1 VDNSGHV
8 RNGALALALACEVV
22 LAVIDSLVG
31 DEVVFT
37 SAYVLAPVALA
48 IAGRWRQVA
57 IAGIAATALA
67 IASGWWNDYAGTADH
82 LMRIAIV
89 AAGSALATLAARA
102 LGRASADRARMQVLA
117 AVGRLNGTEAEQDA
131 LEGLKDALV
140 PAVAT
145 ATWVDIPP
153 RDQAGEIDAP
163 ERILETAS
171 IGEPLND
178 ATRHTLEDGE
188 PRRFEHQGAVVPL
201 KSADTTIGALG
212 LQGDYDDRDLEF
224 FEILAGRVALVLA
237 NVRLVSD
244 LRSTRARLDGI
255 LGALA
260 EAVTVHDERGQTVYA
275 NDAAAVLLGKPTK
288 EDVLAARPGELAKR
302 FSIAKE
308 DGSPVQ
314 LDEFPGRRLVKGEPG
329 PELLTRSVDR
339 VTGRAYWL
347 LTKATALH
355 DRDRTYAVNIME
367 DVTQA
372 KEAELRQRFL
382 AQAGQLLASS
392 LDYEQTLQRV
402 ARLAVPW
409 LADWCAVDMLGE
421 HGDIQQVALAHVD
434 PTKVAM
440 ANEFRRRYPPS
451 PDDPTGVAGV
461 LRGGPA
467 ELYPEVPE
475 ELIEQ
480 SVEDPEQLEI
490 IKAIGIRAG
499 MVLPMRVGEET
510 VGAITLVSAD
520 SGRTFDED
528 DFAFAQDIALRA
540 GTAVQNARLYREQA
554 RVAHTLQN
562 SLLPERLPE
571 HPDWAT
577 AASYQ
582 AGERGT
588 EVGGDFYDIAPAAG
602 GGQLVFLGDVTGKGI
617 AAAALTALVRHSVR
631 TAARFDPR
639 PAAVLKLVNDVLLE
653 LPRLSPVTLVCALI
667 EGSRLTVAAGGHPRP
682 LLKRHGEVSEIGR
695 HGALLGAIDGFEV
708 EEFELDLETG
718 DTLLLYTDGVTDTPG
733 EHDRFGHVRLM
744 EILRAAGPEPAAV
757 LERVE
762 TALREFQTG
771 SAIDDRAI
779 LVLRYAGDRSPALK
793 IRSGKPILR
802 ST

>member
-1 VDNSGHV
+1 MDRSGHV
-8 RNGALALALACEVV
+8 RNGALALALACEAV
-22 LAVIDSLVG
+22 LAVIDALVA

-48 IAGRWRQVA
+48 ITGRWRQVA
-57 IAGIAATALA
+57 IAGAAAVALA
-67 IASGWWNDYAGTADH
+67 IASGWWNDYAGSTDH
-82 LMRIAIV
+82 LMRITIV
-89 AAGSALATLAARA
+89 AAGSGLATLAARA
-102 LGRASADRARMQVLA
+102 LGRASADRVRMQVLA
-117 AVGRLNGTEAEQDA
+117 AVGRLNGTEAERDA
-131 LEGLKDALV
+131 LEGLKGALV

-145 ATWVDIPP
+145 ATWVDVPP
-153 RDQAGEIDAP
+153 RSPEAGAP
-163 ERILETAS
+163 ERILATAT
-171 IGEPLND
+171 IGDALDE
-178 ATRHTLEDGE
+178 ATRRTLEDGK
-188 PRRFEHQGAVVPL
+188 PRNIEQRGAVVPL
-201 KSADTTIGALG
+201 KSAESTIGALG
-212 LQGDYDDRDLEF
+212 LEGEYDDRDIEF

-237 NVRLVSD
+237 NVRLVTD

-260 EAVTVHDERGQTVYA
+260 EAVTVHDETGQTVYA
-275 NDAAAVLLGKPTK
+275 NDAAAQLLGRATK
-288 EDVLAARPGELAKR
+288 EEVLAARPGELAQR
-302 FSIAKE
+302 FSISKE
-308 DGSPVQ
+308 DGSPVE

-329 PELLTRSVDR
+329 PELLTRSVDK

-367 DVTQA
+367 DVTRA

-434 PTKVAM
+434 PSKVAM

-451 PDDPTGVAGV
+451 PDDPTGVAAV

-480 SVEDPEQLEI
+480 SVEDPEQLEAL
-490 IKAIGIRAG
+490 KQIGIRAG
-499 MVLPMRVGEET
+499 MILPMRVGEET
-510 VGAITLVSAD
+510 VGAITLISSD

-571 HPDWAT
+571 HPDWAA

-588 EVGGDFYDIAPAAG
+588 DVGGDFYDIAPAAG

-617 AAAALTALVRHSVR
+617 EAAALTALVRHSVR

-639 PAAVLKLVNDVLLE
+639 PAAVLHLVNDVLLE

-667 EGSRLTVAAGGHPRP
+667 EGSRMTLAAGGHPRP

-695 HGALLGAIDGFEV
+695 HGALLGAIDRFEA
-708 EEFELDLETG
+708 EETELDLESG
-718 DTLLLYTDGVTDTPG
+718 DILLLYTDGVTDTPG

-744 EILRAAGPEPAAV
+744 EILRAAGPEPATV
-757 LERVE
+757 LEHVE
-762 TALREFQTG
+762 NALREFQTG

>member
-1 VDNSGHV
+1 MDRSGHV
-8 RNGALALALACEVV
+8 RNGALALALACEVAFA
-22 LAVIDSLVG
+22 LIDSLVV

-48 IAGRWRQVA
+48 ITGRWRQVA
-57 IAGIAATALA
+57 IAGAAAVALA
-67 IASGWWNDYAGTADH
+67 IASGWWNHYAGSTDH
-82 LMRIAIV
+82 LMRVTIV
-89 AAGSALATLAARA
+89 AAGSGLATLAARA

-131 LEGLKDALV
+131 LEGLEQALV
-140 PAVAT
+140 PGVAQ
-145 ATWVDIPP
+145 ATWV
-153 RDQAGEIDAP
+153 DAP
-163 ERILETAS
+163 ERILATAS
-171 IGEPLND
+171 VVSEPLNE
-178 ATRHTLEDGE
+178 ATKLTLSDGK
-188 PRRFEHQGAVVPL
+188 PRRIEHQGAVVPL
-201 KSADTTIGALG
+201 KSAETTIGALG

-237 NVRLVSD
+237 NVRLVTD

-260 EAVTVHDERGQTVYA
+260 EAVTVHDESGQTVYA
-275 NDAAAVLLGKPTK
+275 NDAAATLLGRATK
-288 EDVLAARPGELAKR
+288 EDVLAARPGELAQR
-302 FSIAKE
+302 FSITKE

-329 PELLTRSVDR
+329 PELLTRSVDK
-339 VTGRAYWL
+339 VSGRAYWL

-409 LADWCAVDMLGE
+409 LADWCAVDMSGE
-421 HGDIQQVALAHVD
+421 HGEIEQVALAHVD

-440 ANEFRRRYPPS
+440 ATEFRRRYPPN
-451 PDDPTGVAGV
+451 PDDPTGVAAV

-467 ELYPEVPE
+467 ELYPEVPP

-480 SVEDPEQLEI
+480 SVEDPEQLETI
-490 IKAIGIRAG
+490 RAIGIRAG

-510 VGAITLVSAD
+510 LGAITLVSAE

-540 GTAVQNARLYREQA
+540 GTAVQNARLYHEQA
-554 RVAHTLQN
+554 RVAHTLQD
-562 SLLPERLPE
+562 SLLPDRLPE
-571 HPDWAT
+571 HPDWAA

-588 EVGGDFYDIAPAAG
+588 EVGGDFYDITPAAG

-639 PAAVLKLVNDVLLE
+639 PHAVLKLVNDILLE

-667 EGSRLTVAAGGHPRP
+667 RGATLTVAAGGHPRP
-682 LLKRHGEVSEIGR
+682 LLKRQGEVQEIGH
-695 HGALLGAIDGFEV
+695 HGALLGAIDGWEA
-708 EEFELDLETG
+708 EELELELESG

-744 EILRAAGPEPAAV
+744 EILRAAGPEPATV
-757 LERVE
+757 LEHVE
-762 TALREFQTG
+762 RALREFQTG

>member
-1 VDNSGHV
+1 VDRSGHV
-8 RNGALALALACEVV
+8 RNGALALALACEAV
-22 LAVIDSLVG
+22 LAVIDALVV

-37 SAYVLAPVALA
+37 SAYVLAPVGLA
-48 IAGRWRQVA
+48 ITGRWRQVA
-57 IAGIAATALA
+57 IAGAVAVALA
-67 IASGWWNDYAGTADH
+67 IVSGWWNNYAGSTDH

-89 AAGSALATLAARA
+89 ATGSALATVAAAA
-102 LGRASADRARMQVLA
+102 LGGASADRARMLVLA
-117 AVGRLNGTEAEQDA
+117 AVGRLNGTDELETA

-145 ATWVDIPP
+145 STWV
-153 RDQAGEIDAP
+153 DAP
-163 ERILETAS
+163 ERILATGPVPAELDEAS
-171 IGEPLND
+171 K
-178 ATRHTLEDGE
+178 RTLKDGK
-188 PRRFEHQGAVVPL
+188 PRRLEHHGAIVPL
-201 KSADTTIGALG
+201 KAAETTIGALG
-212 LQGDYDDRDLEF
+212 LQGDYDDDDLEF
-224 FEILAGRVALVLA
+224 FGILAGRVALVLA
-237 NVRLVSD
+237 NVRLVTD

-260 EAVTVHDERGQTVYA
+260 EAVTVHDEHGQTVYA
-275 NDAAAVLLGKPTK
+275 NEAAAELLGRSTPA
-288 EDVLAARPGELAKR
+288 EVIAARPGELAER
-302 FSIAKE
+302 FIITKE
-308 DGSPVQ
+308 DGSPVGVE
-314 LDEFPGRRLVKGEPG
+314 EFPGRRLVKGEPA
-329 PELLTRSVDR
+329 PELLTHSVDT

-409 LADWCAVDMLGE
+409 LADWCAVDLPGE
-421 HGDIQQVALAHVD
+421 HGEIEQVALAHVD
-434 PTKVAM
+434 PSKVAM
-440 ANEFRRRYPPS
+440 ATEFRRRYPPN
-451 PDDPTGVAGV
+451 PDDRTGVPAV
-461 LRGGPA
+461 LRGGPP

-475 ELIEQ
+475 ELLEQ
-480 SVEDPEQLEI
+480 SIQDPEQLETL
-490 IKAIGIRAG
+490 KAIGIRAG
-499 MVLPMRVGEET
+499 MILPMRVGEET
-510 VGAITLVSAD
+510 LGAITLISAD

-528 DFAFAQDIALRA
+528 DFAFAQDMALRA

-554 RVAHTLQN
+554 RVAHTLQA

-571 HPDWAT
+571 HPEWAA

-588 EVGGDFYDIAPAAG
+588 DVGGDFYDIAPAAG

-617 AAAALTALVRHSVR
+617 EAAALTALVRYSVR
-631 TAARFDPR
+631 TAARFDAR
-639 PAAVLKLVNDVLLE
+639 PAAILRLVNDVLLE

-667 EGSRLTVAAGGHPRP
+667 RDQTLTVAAGGHPRP
-682 LLKRHGEVSEIGR
+682 LLKRGGEVTEIGE
-695 HGALLGAIDGFEV
+695 HGALLGAI
-708 EEFELDLETG
+708 EEFAAEEIELQLETD

-744 EILRAAGPEPAAV
+744 EILRAAGPDPATV
-757 LERVE
+757 LEHVE
-762 TALREFQTG
+762 RALREFQTG
-771 SAIDDRAI
+771 SAVDDRAI
-779 LVLRYAGDRSPALK
+779 LVLRYVGDRTRALK
-793 IRSGKPILR
+793 VRSSKPILR